1 MTRTGWAV
9 TIGAVMTLFLASLA
23 VQTWR
28 LETTRRA
35 LAAAQ
40 LTPQKR
46 AVAVAQAKVET
57 VTVRLEAAERVV
69 TRTLTQVRVDTLMLA
84 PTTPAETTQA
94 VAQLRPLAI
103 AHDSLQR
110 ACSAFVVSCSEYRAA
125 SDARD
130 TAQRIRIA
138 GLEAALAHE
147 QPSRLG
153 KVWEKIDGPLLFG
166 LGALAGSYIR

>member
-1 MTRTGWAV
+1 MTRARWAV
-9 TIGAVMTLFLASLA
+9 TAAVVALFLVPVA

-28 LETTRRA
+28 LESTRRA

-40 LTPQKR
+40 LAPQKQ

-57 VTVRLEAAERVV
+57 VTVHLQAAERVV
-69 TRTLTQVRVDTLMLA
+69 TRTLAQVRVDTLMLA

-110 ACSAFVVSCSEYRAA
+110 ACSAFVVSCGEYRAA
-125 SDARD
+125 SEQRD

-147 QPSRLG
+147 QPSRMG

-166 LGALAGSYIR
+166 LGVAIGSRVH